1 VHPVKSRRT
10 EYAELTRAALLPAAA
25 DAFVRDG
32 YNASSTVSI
41 AAAARVTKG
50 ALYRHFTDKQSLFEA
65 VLDAHQKAAQKKV
78 LAAASH
84 HRKDPW
90 AGALAALSV
99 TLDVC
104 ADPVASRLIDVEG
117 PLALGW
123 RRFRESESTYTL
135 ANVRLLLQALIDD
148 GIYPS
153 TIPVT
158 ATAHLV
164 TGMITQA
171 GVTLA
176 EAPARP
182 RKRIRDEFETAIR
195 MLMLGLRVG

>member
-1 VHPVKSRRT
+1 M
-10 EYAELTRAALLPAAA
+10 
-25 DAFVRDG
+25 
-32 YNASSTVSI
+32 
-41 AAAARVTKG
+41 
-50 ALYRHFTDKQSLFEA
+50 
-65 VLDAHQKAAQKKV
+65 

-104 ADPVASRLIDVEG
+104 ADPVASRLIYVEG

-164 TGMITQA
+164 TGIITQA

-176 EAPARP
+176 EAPARS